1 MAVSVSVRRMPRT
14 SAASSGCWDSTEP
27 RPDLIELVRHRPPGR
42 ALDLG
47 CGTGASA
54 RYLAGQGWDAVGVDF
69 SPEAIAVARSRAAAA
84 GSSARFAVGD
94 VTRLREAGLE
104 GSFDLVIDVG
114 CYHAVPAGLRDA
126 YATELAAV
134 TRAGTDLYIAGI
146 ADPPAAW
153 RLLRA
158 AGVTADDLRRH
169 FGADFE
175 LAGEQPVNPAGRARG
190 FVRYHLIRKAPSRAA
205 AA

>member
-1 MAVSVSVRRMPRT
+1 MRIDSLFYRLAYRFGRPRL
-14 SAASSGCWDSTEP
+14 DSTEP

-94 VTRLREAGLE
+94 VTRLREAGL
-104 GSFDLVIDVG
+104 
-114 CYHAVPAGLRDA
+114 
-126 YATELAAV
+126 
-134 TRAGTDLYIAGI
+134 
-146 ADPPAAW
+146 
-153 RLLRA
+153 
-158 AGVTADDLRRH
+158 
-169 FGADFE
+169 
-175 LAGEQPVNPAGRARG
+175 
-190 FVRYHLIRKAPSRAA
+190 
-205 AA
+205 